1 MLWPAWMAW
10 MAASSTGAGTGVS
23 QTPWAR
29 LMPPICSQA
38 TDMARISD
46 WTVPGASWLRVRP
59 FDGLRAGSSEAAG
72 AVGIGKNPSDDIL
85 QSGWVKGVAFYAHCI
100 PSGAEARASMRSMM
114 YGLKSV
120 PFTLKPVPFT
130 P

>member
-10 MAASSTGAGTGVS
+10 IAASSTGTGTGVS

-46 WTVPGASWLRVRP
+46 CTVPGASWLRAR
-59 FDGLRAGSSEAAG
+59 REAAG
-72 AVGIGKNPSDDIL
+72 AVGMGKNPSYDIL
-85 QSGWVKGVAFYAHCI
+85 QISPVSGGRGWGNFRKREEGNLAARSDCD
-100 PSGAEARASMRSMM
+100 GAE
-114 YGLKSV
+114 
-120 PFTLKPVPFT
+120 
-130 P
+130 